1 MASKERLAPQP
12 AVADL
17 APSDVDDGSV
27 PYIRIQPSKGWVSLG
42 LRELWK
48 YRELLYFFIWR
59 DVKVRY
65 KQTLLGAAWA
75 VIQPFFT
82 MVVFSVFFGQLA
94 KIPSD
99 NIPYPIFSYTALLPW
114 QVFENGISKAG
125 NSLVA
130 GRNLITKVYFPR
142 LAVPLASVVSG
153 LVDFVLAF
161 IVLIGMMLYYG
172 FHPTSAIWFLPI
184 LLILTLITALG
195 TGLWLSA
202 LNVAYRDVGYVIPFV
217 VRLWFFLTPIT
228 YSASL
233 VPEAFQTLYAL
244 NPMTGVVQG
253 FRWAMLGVGSPPS
266 LLLAASTV
274 AALILLASGALYFR
288 RMERTFADVV

>member
-1 MASKERLAPQP
+1 MTLADSELPREGK
-12 AVADL
+12 DITL
-17 APSDVDDGSV
+17 IRPS
-27 PYIRIQPSKGWVSLG
+27 RGWVSLN
-42 LRELWK
+42 LRDLWR
-48 YRELLYFFIWR
+48 YRELIYFFIWR

-75 VIQPFFT
+75 IIQPVFT
-82 MVVFSVFFGQLA
+82 MVVFSIFFGNLA

-114 QVFENGISKAG
+114 GLFEAGISKAG

-130 GRNLITKVYFPR
+130 SRSLITKIYFPR
-142 LAVPLASVVSG
+142 LVIPLASVIAG
-153 LVDFVLAF
+153 LVDFALAF

-172 FHPTSAIWFLPI
+172 FSPTSSIWLLPI
-184 LLILTLITALG
+184 LLLLTLMTALG

-202 LNVAYRDVGYVIPFV
+202 LNVAYRDVGYVIPFII
-217 VRLWFFLTPIT
+217 RLWFFLTPIT
-228 YSASL
+228 YSASI
-233 VPEAFQTLYAL
+233 VPEAFQQLYAL

-253 FRWAMLGVGSPPS
+253 FRWALLGVGSPPS
-266 LLLAASTV
+266 ELLLASSI
-274 AALILLASGALYFR
+274 AALVLLVTGALYFR

>member
-1 MASKERLAPQP
+1 MSVTDTP
-12 AVADL
+12 A
-17 APSDVDDGSV
+17 DDRPV
-27 PYIRIQPSKGWVSLG
+27 LETVIRPSKGWSGLNLG
-42 LRELWK
+42 ELWR
-48 YRELLYFFIWR
+48 YRELVYFMIWR

-228 YSASL
+228 YSASI